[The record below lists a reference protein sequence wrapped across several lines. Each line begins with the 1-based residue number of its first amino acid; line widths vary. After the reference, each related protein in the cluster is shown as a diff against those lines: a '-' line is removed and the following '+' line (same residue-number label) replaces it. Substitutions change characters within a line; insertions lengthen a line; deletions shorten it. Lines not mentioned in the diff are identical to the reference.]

1 MAEAAAR
8 RSTPDGVESTERA
21 ADDAVGERDID
32 LSIRSEAK
40 PEPFQTLSDALTP
53 KQDFDEGSDDGGRE
67 DLRDPDHCRRLLAPN
82 AFDGIAWAA
91 APPRAEAKDA
101 AAAAA
106 ADARAAG
113 FEYMSEVVRIVPWIS
128 MRWVQEAKRR
138 TRTLCSLAD
147 YGQPRAPRD
156 EQVVPSEVPTAIGS
170 GAMAVVAM
178 AATSATPDPGHGRP
192 SVVAVKIL
200 KKDVAVIQRE
210 VRCFAREVA
219 LLGQLAHPNL
229 LKCHGCGAGPQG
241 RPFCVLDLIEE
252 TVFEALRLGE
262 CATSPPARRAVSK
275 VWPSDSRYRLAAEL
289 ADALAYL
296 HHRALPGYRV
306 VHRDL
311 KPDNMGVTSRRQLK
325 LFDLGLATLVG
336 AGRGADEK
344 RGQTE
349 ELHRL
354 TPETGTQRYLSP
366 ESMLGLPYNAKV
378 DVYAFGLAALELL
391 ALDRPFSNLN
401 AKEHRLCVCP
411 PINQRPGVPKKWDPA
426 LRALLAKCWAPDI
439 ADRSAMD
446 DVHATLLRLRDS
458 EHLFKQP
465 TMFARRFSFG
475 SNRSSRDRTPSPSP
489 RTPSVHLGADARR
502 RADAP
507 DHK

>member
-32 LSIRSEAK
+32 LSVRSEAK
-40 PEPFQTLSDALTP
+40 PEPFRTLSEALTP

-311 KPDNMGVTSRRQLK
+311 KPDNMGIDANRSLK
-325 LFDLGLATLVG
+325 LFDLGLATLVAAPEG
-336 AGRGADEK
+336 TK
-344 RGQTE
+344 RGPE
-349 ELHRL
+349 ETFRL
-354 TPETGTQRYLSP
+354 TPETGTQRYLAP
-366 ESMLGLPYNAKV
+366 ESMLHQPYNAKV
-378 DVYAFGLAALELL
+378 DVYAWGLATVEMLTLE
-391 ALDRPFSNLN
+391 RPYASYS
-401 AKEHRLCVCP
+401 AKEHREAVCP
-411 PINQRPGVPKKWDPA
+411 PRNKRPPVSKKWDA
-426 LRALLAKCWAPDI
+426 RLSAPIEASWHKDI
-439 ADRSAMD
+439 ANRPSMAEIVAALKPMLGSE
-446 DVHATLLRLRDS
+446 DVLKAQS
-458 EHLFKQP
+458 GGGLFG
-465 TMFARRFSFG
+465 MFG
-475 SNRSSRDRTPSPSP
+475 
-489 RTPSVHLGADARR
+489 
-502 RADAP
+502 
-507 DHK
+507 KKKK

>member
-1 MAEAAAR
+1 
-8 RSTPDGVESTERA
+8 
-21 ADDAVGERDID
+21 
-32 LSIRSEAK
+32 
-40 PEPFQTLSDALTP
+40 
-53 KQDFDEGSDDGGRE
+53 
-67 DLRDPDHCRRLLAPN
+67 
-82 AFDGIAWAA
+82 
-91 APPRAEAKDA
+91 
-101 AAAAA
+101 
-106 ADARAAG
+106 
-113 FEYMSEVVRIVPWIS
+113 MSEVVRIVPWTS

-200 KKDVAVIQRE
+200 KKDVAVIQR
-210 VRCFAREVA
+210 AR
-219 LLGQLAHPNL
+219 
-229 LKCHGCGAGPQG
+229 G
-241 RPFCVLDLIEE
+241 R
-252 TVFEALRLGE
+252 
-262 CATSPPARRAVSK
+262 ARVIQRRFN

-391 ALDRPFSNLN
+391 SLDRPFSNLN

-411 PINQRPGVPKKWDPA
+411 PINQRPSVPRKWDPA

-439 ADRSAMD
+439 ADRPAMD

-465 TMFARRFSFG
+465 TMFARG
-475 SNRSSRDRTPSPSP
+475 ASPSA
-489 RTPSVHLGADARR
+489 RTGRRGTGRR
-502 RADAP
+502 RRRPGRRPSTSAP
-507 DHK
+507 APGGAPTRPTTNDRSPS

>member
-1 MAEAAAR
+1 M
-8 RSTPDGVESTERA
+8 
-21 ADDAVGERDID
+21 
-32 LSIRSEAK
+32 
-40 PEPFQTLSDALTP
+40 
-53 KQDFDEGSDDGGRE
+53 
-67 DLRDPDHCRRLLAPN
+67 
-82 AFDGIAWAA
+82 
-91 APPRAEAKDA
+91 
-101 AAAAA
+101 
-106 ADARAAG
+106 
-113 FEYMSEVVRIVPWIS
+113 Y
-128 MRWVQEAKRR
+128 KRQG
-138 TRTLCSLAD
+138 L
-147 YGQPRAPRD
+147 
-156 EQVVPSEVPTAIGS
+156 
-170 GAMAVVAM
+170 
-178 AATSATPDPGHGRP
+178 GRP

-336 AGRGADEK
+336 AGRGNDEK
-344 RGQTE
+344 RGQGE

-401 AKEHRLCVCP
+401 AKEHRACVCP
-411 PINQRPGVPKKWDPA
+411 PINQRPSVPKKWDPA
-426 LRALLAKCWAPDI
+426 LRALLG
-439 ADRSAMD
+439 
-446 DVHATLLRLRDS
+446 RLRQAGARESLINDLRRGSANFIAQRHIHADILKLLQSERDS
-458 EHLFKQP
+458 VICSLGQ
-465 TMFARRFSFG
+465 
-475 SNRSSRDRTPSPSP
+475 RSSNVGSITGGLLGSP
-489 RTPSVHLGADARR
+489 RPNAVAEEPSTMAESTASTASRPWEEESMSASVTTTPEPSAIGPEPSLKLSLIHI
-502 RADAP
+502 
-507 DHK
+507 